1 MKFIPQTPLQNMPLP
16 LLIYL
21 SKERTLNGFTSVIT
35 YSERLGKPEKKL
47 IIHELGASNLRAFL
61 SIAFIKQ
68 LLVDASS
75 FTRKHDT
82 F

>member
-1 MKFIPQTPLQNMPLP
+1 MPLP

-21 SKERTLNGFTSVIT
+21 SKERMCDGFISVINLIGML
-35 YSERLGKPEKKL
+35 EKQEKKL
-47 IIHELGASNLRAFL
+47 MIHELGASDFRAFL

-68 LLVDASS
+68 LQVDASS

>member
-1 MKFIPQTPLQNMPLP
+1 MKFIPDTTSKHAIAVVNKFKQRAHVGWLYQRNN
-16 LLIYL
+16 LLGML
-21 SKERTLNGFTSVIT
+21 R
-35 YSERLGKPEKKL
+35 KPEKKL